1 LNTYRPILIA
11 AAVSV
16 LSSQALA
23 LEEHVGRDA
32 EKGDPARWYEPAD
45 TPQKK
50 FRADMK
56 EAGAAQAEALSDC
69 RSRPTLRKECDAQA
83 REQYRRDAQAARE
96 RLSTDNPR

>member
-1 LNTYRPILIA
+1 MNTYRPILIA
-11 AAVSV
+11 AAVIV

-56 EAGAAQAEALSDC
+56 EAGAAQAEALSAC
-69 RSRPTLRKECDAQA
+69 RGRDTLRKECEAEA
-83 REQYRRDAQAARE
+83 REQYRLDAQAARG
-96 RLSTDNPR
+96 RLSPDNTR